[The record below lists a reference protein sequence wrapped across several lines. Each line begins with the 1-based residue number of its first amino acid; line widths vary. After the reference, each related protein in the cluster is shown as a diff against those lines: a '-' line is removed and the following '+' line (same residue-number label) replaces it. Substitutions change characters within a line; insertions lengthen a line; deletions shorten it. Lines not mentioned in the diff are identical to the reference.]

1 MGLANITKAIRD
13 YKSIRG
19 IDQSEYISDNAFQLN
34 KLRAC
39 YSRKS
44 DQHLREGY
52 GMRRM
57 GGGGGEGAPLHKEI
71 NQSYCR
77 TNKRI
82 ETSLRYPLKF
92 LPSCLP
98 HLFLFLL
105 LCPRMNTVVT
115 SFTLFALQIFFESS
129 VPIIHTLQWLCLIT
143 PLRRPLLTPQRSV
156 FC

>member
-44 DQHLREGY
+44 DQHLWEGY

-57 GGGGGEGAPLHKEI
+57 GWGGGRGGKGGSLHEEV

-77 TNKRI
+77 TNKSI
-82 ETSLRYPLKF
+82 KTSLK
-92 LPSCLP
+92 
-98 HLFLFLL
+98 
-105 LCPRMNTVVT
+105 
-115 SFTLFALQIFFESS
+115 
-129 VPIIHTLQWLCLIT
+129 VPTY
-143 PLRRPLLTPQRSV
+143 
-156 FC
+156 